1 MWTRRDGGDV
11 VGRPARRSRASCSRR
26 STTAHPSNRS
36 RSSAKP
42 DILACLATHGVV
54 VDSNAPNEE
63 IYTAVNQDLIDNGQL
78 LGFEPCYR
86 GVLSTAP

>member
-1 MWTRRDGGDV
+1 M
-11 VGRPARRSRASCSRR
+11 
-26 STTAHPSNRS
+26 
-36 RSSAKP
+36 
-42 DILACLATHGVV
+42 
-54 VDSNAPNEE
+54 DSNAPNEE